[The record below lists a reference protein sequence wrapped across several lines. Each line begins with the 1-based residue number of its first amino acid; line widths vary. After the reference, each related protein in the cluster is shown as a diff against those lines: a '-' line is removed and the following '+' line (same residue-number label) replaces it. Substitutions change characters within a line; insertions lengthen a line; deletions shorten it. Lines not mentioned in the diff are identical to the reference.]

1 MELGRH
7 AVCKREELNRFLNTL
22 QLLNCKI
29 SLKNK
34 TREIF
39 NFVLFKSS
47 LLPSVSGPWG
57 GENPN
62 QKVGMN
68 WSPKSLKETN
78 LGVAR
83 ALF

>member
-7 AVCKREELNRFLNTL
+7 VVCKREELNHFINTL

-34 TREIF
+34 TREIL

-47 LLPSVSGPWG
+47 LLPCISGPWG
-57 GENPN
+57 GEHPN
-62 QKVGMN
+62 QKVVMN
-68 WSPKSLKETN
+68 WSPKPLKETN

-83 ALF
+83 ALI